1 MPRTGMKP
9 PVARLHQPVIIREAR
24 PGELDEVG
32 EIRVAAY
39 QAGGHMSAD
48 SGYAPVLRALG
59 SEGDGTVLVAV
70 DEQDGDRMLGTVM
83 LQPWPT
89 AGQVVTGPGEAEIRA
104 LAVTPAGQG
113 RGTGSALLT
122 AAIERSAQ
130 HGVRRLALLTQPDML
145 AAQHMYLREG
155 FHRLPE
161 RDWSP
166 YPGVML
172 LAYGM
177 TLAGGS
183 ATSQD

>member
-1 MPRTGMKP
+1 MKP
-9 PVARLHQPVIIREAR
+9 PIARLHQPVIIREAR
-24 PGELDEVG
+24 PGELDQVG

-59 SEGDGTVLVAV
+59 AEGDGTVLVAV
-70 DEQDGDRMLGTVM
+70 DEEDGDRILGTVM
-83 LQPWPT
+83 LQPWPK
-89 AGQVVTGPGEAEIRA
+89 AGQIVTGPGQAEIRA

-113 RGTGSALLT
+113 RGTGSALLK
-122 AAIERSAQ
+122 AVIELGTQ
-130 HGVRRLALLTQPDML
+130 HGVRHLVLLTQPDML

-155 FHRLPE
+155 FHRLPD

-166 YPGVML
+166 WPGVML

-177 TLAGGS
+177 MLAGQ
-183 ATSQD
+183 A

>member
-1 MPRTGMKP
+1 MKP
-9 PVARLHQPVIIREAR
+9 PIPRLHQPVIIREAR
-24 PGELDEVG
+24 PDELGEVG

-48 SGYAPVLRALG
+48 SGYAPVLRGLG

-70 DEQDGDRMLGTVM
+70 DEEDGSRILGTVM
-83 LQPWPT
+83 LQPWPH
-89 AGQVVTGPGEAEIRA
+89 GGEIVTGPDEAEVRA

-113 RGTGSALLT
+113 RGAGSALLK
-122 AAIERSAQ
+122 AVIELSTER
-130 HGVRRLALLTQPDML
+130 GVRHLVLLTQPDML

-155 FHRLPE
+155 FHRLPD

-166 YPGVML
+166 WPGVML

-177 TLAGGS
+177 MLAGQ
-183 ATSQD
+183 A